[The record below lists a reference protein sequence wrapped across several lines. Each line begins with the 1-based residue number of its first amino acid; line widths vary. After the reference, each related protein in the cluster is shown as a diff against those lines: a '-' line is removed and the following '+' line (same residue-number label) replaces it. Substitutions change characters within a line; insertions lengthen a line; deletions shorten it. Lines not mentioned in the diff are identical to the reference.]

1 MHAWRR
7 NDAGTEHID
16 AGTHRVLSATSVLV
30 QYVKED
36 IVYAGSD
43 PGGYPR
49 RYHHLVGQGRAT
61 LYVGGRAIPVH
72 WSRPTARD
80 HTEYTYLHGG
90 ERVVLPPGVVW
101 WEILP
106 TYTTVRER

>member
-1 MHAWRR
+1 M
-7 NDAGTEHID
+7 
-16 AGTHRVLSATSVLV
+16 LSATSVLV

-61 LYVGGRAIPVH
+61 LYVDGRAIPVH

-80 HTEYTYLHGG
+80 HTEYTYLRWWRAGRPAAG
-90 ERVVLPPGVVW
+90 RGVVGDPAY
-101 WEILP
+101 LHDRP
-106 TYTTVRER
+106 RALSAAGAAD

>member
-7 NDAGTEHID
+7 NDAGVEHID
-16 AGTHRVLSATSVLV
+16 AGTSRVLSATSVLV

-36 IVYAGSD
+36 VVYAGSD

-61 LYVGGRAIPVH
+61 LYVDGKAIPVH

-80 HTEYTYLHGG
+80 HTRYTYLRSGD
-90 ERVVLPPGVVW
+90 RVVLPPGVVW

>member
-16 AGTHRVLSATSVLV
+16 TGTRRVLSATSVLV

-49 RYHHLVGQGRAT
+49 RYHHLVGRGRAT
-61 LYVGGRAIPVH
+61 LYVEEGR
-72 WSRPTARD
+72 SRCAGRDPARGD
-80 HTEYTYLHGG
+80 HTKYTYARGG
-90 ERVVLPPGVVW
+90 DRVVLPPGWW

-106 TYTTVRER
+106 NYTTVRER

>member
-1 MHAWRR
+1 MAGPIDHVQFWTTSYWTFGWEWDGRMHAWRR
-7 NDAGTEHID
+7 NDAGAEHID

-49 RYHHLVGQGRAT
+49 RYHHLVGQGPGHALRRRQGDPGALVATDRA
-61 LYVGGRAIPVH
+61 
-72 WSRPTARD
+72 
-80 HTEYTYLHGG
+80 
-90 ERVVLPPGVVW
+90 
-101 WEILP
+101 
-106 TYTTVRER
+106 